1 MNQTNHKKALDRDS
15 WNRIASS
22 FKTTSILQTWEWSE
36 IKKST
41 GWTPDFYIREDE
53 KGNIKAASLV
63 LIRDQR
69 LTRLGPTLRIIYFPQ
84 GPLIDWSD
92 DQLVRDVLSE
102 LVDYGKKHRASYI
115 KIDPQVIPEE
125 KRISGVNDEGLISQS
140 TLQWMIREGWLLSTQ
155 QIQFKNSFW
164 INLTPSADE
173 LLIEMKQK
181 TRYNIRVSER
191 KEIEVREGNVADLDL
206 LYAMYLETSIRDGFI
221 IRPKE
226 YYLDV
231 WGKFIHS
238 KMAVP
243 LIATFQG
250 EPVAALILFHFAG
263 KSYYLYGMSTDN
275 HREKMP
281 NYLLQWKA
289 ILHSKQLGCEIYDL
303 WGAPDVFDESDR
315 MWGVYRF
322 KEGLGG
328 KVVQTLG
335 AYDYPTSKFTYTI
348 IQRLLPFGQKITR
361 WLRNK
366 QMREELEQS

>member
-1 MNQTNHKKALDRDS
+1 MNQTNHQKVMDRDT
-15 WNRIASS
+15 WNSIASS

-41 GWTPDFYIREDE
+41 GWTPEFYIHKDGED
-53 KGNIKAASLV
+53 NINAASLV
-63 LIRDQR
+63 LIREQR
-69 LTRLGPTLRIIYFPQ
+69 LSRLGPTIRIVYLPQ
-84 GPLIDWSD
+84 GPLLDWSD
-92 DQLVRDVLSE
+92 DQLVREVLSE
-102 LVDYGKKHRASYI
+102 LTDYGKKHQASYI

-125 KRISGVNDEGLISQS
+125 NSNPDLQDESLISQR
-140 TLQWMIREGWLLSTQ
+140 TMQWMIKEGWLFSNQ

-164 INLTPSADE
+164 INLNPSTDE
-173 LLIEMKQK
+173 LMAGMKQK
-181 TRYNIRVSER
+181 TRYNIRLSER
-191 KEIEVREGNVADLDL
+191 KGIEVREGSVVDLDL

-221 IRPKE
+221 IRPKD

-231 WGKFIHS
+231 WGKFLNA
-238 KMAVP
+238 KKAVP

-281 NYLLQWKA
+281 NYLLQWEA
-289 ILHSKQLGCEIYDL
+289 ILHSKQLGCEVYDL

-328 KVVQTLG
+328 KVVETLG
-335 AYDYPTSKFTYTI
+335 AYDYPTARFTYTI
-348 IQRLLPFGQKITR
+348 IQRLLPLGQKLTR

>member
-1 MNQTNHKKALDRDS
+1 MTDPQKIMDRNS
-15 WNRIASS
+15 WNSIASS
-22 FKTTSILQTWEWSE
+22 FKNTSILQTWEWSE

-41 GWTPDFYIREDE
+41 GWTPDFYVFEDE
-53 KGNIKAASLV
+53 EGNIKAASLV
-63 LIRDQR
+63 LIREQR
-69 LTRLGPTLRIIYFPQ
+69 LTRLGPTLRILYLPQ
-84 GPLIDWSD
+84 GPLLDWSD
-92 DQLVRDVLSE
+92 DQLARNVLSE
-102 LVDYGKKHRASYI
+102 LIDYAKNHQASYI
-115 KIDPQVIPEE
+115 KIDPPVVPED
-125 KRISGVNDEGLISQS
+125 KRIPGVNDEILISQE
-140 TLQWMIREGWLLSTQ
+140 TQQWMIKEGWLFSNQ

-164 INLTPSADE
+164 IDLTPTADE
-173 LLIEMKQK
+173 LLAGMKQK
-181 TRYNIRVSER
+181 TRYNIRLSER
-191 KEIEVREGNVADLDL
+191 KEIEVREGNESDLDL
-206 LYAMYLETSIRDGFI
+206 LYTMYLETSIRDGFI

-231 WGKFIHS
+231 WGKFINS
-238 KMAVP
+238 KMAIP

-281 NYLLQWKA
+281 NYLLQWEA
-289 ILHSKQLGCEIYDL
+289 IKHSKQLGCEIYDL

-335 AYDYPTSKFTYTI
+335 AYDYPTSRFTYTI
-348 IQRLLPFGQKITR
+348 IQRLLPLGQRITR
-361 WLRNK
+361 WFRNK
-366 QMREELEQS
+366 QMREELEQA

>member
-1 MNQTNHKKALDRDS
+1 
-15 WNRIASS
+15 
-22 FKTTSILQTWEWSE
+22 
-36 IKKST
+36 
-41 GWTPDFYIREDE
+41 
-53 KGNIKAASLV
+53 
-63 LIRDQR
+63 
-69 LTRLGPTLRIIYFPQ
+69 
-84 GPLIDWSD
+84 
-92 DQLVRDVLSE
+92 LVRDVLSE

-181 TRYNIRVSER
+181 TRYNIRLSER

-231 WGKFIHS
+231 WEKFIHS

-303 WGAPDVFDESDR
+303 WGAPDVSDEGDR

>member
-1 MNQTNHKKALDRDS
+1 MDRDT
-15 WNRIASS
+15 WNSIASS

-41 GWTPDFYIREDE
+41 GWTPEFYIHKDGED
-53 KGNIKAASLV
+53 NINAASLV
-63 LIRDQR
+63 LIREQR
-69 LTRLGPTLRIIYFPQ
+69 LSRLGPTIRIVYLPQ
-84 GPLIDWSD
+84 GPLLDWSD
-92 DQLVRDVLSE
+92 DQLVREVLSE
-102 LVDYGKKHRASYI
+102 LTDYGKKQQASYI

-125 KRISGVNDEGLISQS
+125 NSNPDLQDESLISQR
-140 TLQWMIREGWLLSTQ
+140 TMQWMIKEGWLFSNQ

-164 INLTPSADE
+164 INLNPSTDE
-173 LLIEMKQK
+173 LMAGMKQK
-181 TRYNIRVSER
+181 TRYNIRLSER
-191 KEIEVREGNVADLDL
+191 KGIEVREGDEVDLDL
-206 LYAMYLETSIRDGFI
+206 LYAMYLETSIRDSFI

-231 WGKFIHS
+231 WRKFINA
-238 KMAVP
+238 KKAVP
-243 LIATFQG
+243 LIATFEG

-281 NYLLQWKA
+281 NYLLQWEA
-289 ILHSKQLGCEIYDL
+289 ILHSKQLGCEVYDL

-335 AYDYPTSKFTYTI
+335 AYDYPTARFTYTI
-348 IQRLLPFGQKITR
+348 IQRLLPLGQKLTR